1 MTEILIN
8 NSRYKILTS
17 WEELTV
23 EKVSAFSDIQMP
35 AKMRALLDKPTDE
48 NMQAISDDEY
58 RQQMIPF
65 FRSCLGVFS
74 NIAWNIIEAMDD
86 ERLFMVY
93 NLCADLVTDV
103 FKLNFVDAEFSKGA
117 ILTKAGMLRPVREV
131 EGVKGMELT
140 IDQYCQC
147 MDLIEQAKE
156 SRVDALTYLPAVL
169 NGWSDGRAL
178 KSKNLLKRYKFT
190 KIVAFFFKCWRWL
203 KRLSSVFQRR
213 STRQGLTAK
222 GSRVERQRP
231 SSLSLQARDMVV
243 WLN

>member
-35 AKMRALLDKPTDE
+35 AKLRALLDKPTDE
-48 NMQAISDDEY
+48 NMQAISDEEY
-58 RQQMIPF
+58 QQQMIPF
-65 FRSCLGVFS
+65 FRSCLKVFS

-117 ILTKAGMLRPVREV
+117 ILTKAGMLRPVREI
-131 EGVKGMELT
+131 EGVKGLELT
-140 IDQYCQC
+140 IDQYCEC
-147 MDLIEQAKE
+147 MDLIEQAKNV
-156 SRVDALTYLPAVL
+156 RPDALCYIPAVL
-169 NGWSDGRAL
+169 NGWSDKKAL
-178 KSKNLLKRYKFT
+178 RSKKLLKRYKFT
-190 KIVAFFFKCWRWL
+190 KIAAFFFNFWKSLR
-203 KRLSSVFQRR
+203 KYKAGFQRR
-213 STRQGLTAK
+213 SIRRGLTAK
-222 GSRVERQRP
+222 GSKAERQQ
-231 SSLSLQARDMVV
+231 LSFTNLSQRVMEIY
-243 WLN
+243 LN